1 MTFTKISDN
10 QIDTA
15 TNALLTSLSFLNGNS
30 ELQLPTGDSDAD
42 IGGRPQSPAVGTIR
56 FNTSLDAAEIYVADA
71 DGQGNAGWLP
81 VGSGGP
87 SLANDSVIRTNPN
100 TITESA
106 VIGASTGP
114 EFVNAF
120 SKGPLTIA
128 TQTPPVVITVES
140 GSVWEIF

>member
-42 IGGRPQSPAVGTIR
+42 VGGRPQSPAVGTIR

-71 DGQGNAGWLP
+71 DGQGNAGWTE
-81 VGSGGP
+81 VSGGGP
-87 SLANDSVIRTNPN
+87 SVGEDSVIRTNSD
-100 TITESA
+100 TISENLTVGPTANGDAKFTNGFSVGPILIDTGFTVTIEADA
-106 VIGASTGP
+106 VWSI
-114 EFVNAF
+114 V
-120 SKGPLTIA
+120 
-128 TQTPPVVITVES
+128 
-140 GSVWEIF
+140 